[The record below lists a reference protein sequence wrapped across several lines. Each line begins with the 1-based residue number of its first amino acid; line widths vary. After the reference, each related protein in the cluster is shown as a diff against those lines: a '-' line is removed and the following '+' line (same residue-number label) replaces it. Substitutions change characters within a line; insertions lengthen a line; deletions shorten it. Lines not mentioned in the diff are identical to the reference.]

1 MLEFAEGVPKHVG
14 SGGQSGSRS
23 MCQAVEFPHFSVL
36 GYKPFAY
43 FGSKR
48 GVYFFF
54 FFYFQMLELC
64 LILLLQIFI
73 YNAKHSHWTHSLYPH
88 NYWFCS
94 VHYSIKLATSP
105 AGIVWSAKLGTRN
118 SDTSS

>member
-48 GVYFFF
+48 GVFFF
-54 FFYFQMLELC
+54 FFLF
-64 LILLLQIFI
+64 
-73 YNAKHSHWTHSLYPH
+73 SD
-88 NYWFCS
+88 
-94 VHYSIKLATSP
+94 
-105 AGIVWSAKLGTRN
+105 AGIMPNPPITNIYIQCQTLSL
-118 SDTSS
+118 DTLFVSP